1 MEFPNRQGKQPS
13 GAIGKVV
20 GLMAKEVEI
29 QFFSEGFEQILT
41 SEGTMSAV
49 RSAAE
54 NIKARANENNT
65 RGGSGF
71 FSGTRTGRAYGS
83 QRALG
88 FVYTSDKKS
97 AQAEAE
103 DKALSLAVVAE

>member
-1 MEFPNRQGKQPS
+1 
-13 GAIGKVV
+13 
-20 GLMAKEVEI
+20 MAKQVEI
-29 QFFSEGFEQILT
+29 EFFSEGFEQILT
-41 SEGTMSAV
+41 SPGTMSAV
-49 RSAAE
+49 ESAAAAIRE
-54 NIKARANENNT
+54 RANANNT

-71 FSGTRTGRAYGS
+71 YSGTRIGTAYGS

-103 DKALSLAVVAE
+103 DKALSEAVSGT